1 MRWLLVRLWAL
12 PATVLGLAF
21 AVPPLVGRGRVRRVD
36 GVLEVSGGWA
46 APFLS
51 RCVPL
56 PGGASAMTLCHVVIG
71 RDEACLERTRPHE
84 RVHVAQ
90 YERWGPFFI
99 PLYLGISAFLL
110 LFGRNSYQENP
121 FEREARE
128 RSARGVC

>member
-1 MRWLLVRLWAL
+1 MRLWAC
-12 PATVLGLAF
+12 PATLLGLVF
-21 AVPPLVGRGRVRRVD
+21 AVPALLGRGRVRRVD

-56 PGGASAMTLCHVVIG
+56 PGGASAMTLGHVVIG
-71 RDEACLERTRPHE
+71 RDEACLERTRTHE
-84 RVHVAQ
+84 RVHVRQ

-99 PLYLGISAFLL
+99 PLYLGISFFLL
-110 LFGRNSYQENP
+110 LFGRDSYEENP

-128 RSARGVC
+128 RDVQGVC